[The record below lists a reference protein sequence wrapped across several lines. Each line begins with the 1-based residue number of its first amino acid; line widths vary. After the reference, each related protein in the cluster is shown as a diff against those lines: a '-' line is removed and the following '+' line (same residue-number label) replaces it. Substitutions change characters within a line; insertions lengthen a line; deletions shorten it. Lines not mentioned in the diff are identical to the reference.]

1 MSVSNAMRHQELMRL
16 LPLVSL
22 DSLKDL
28 SLEEI
33 QKLEVALSRSLFI
46 TQKAL
51 ALKAA
56 GSKNS
61 VITFN

>member
-1 MSVSNAMRHQELMRL
+1 MSVSDNMRHQELMRL

-28 SLEEI
+28 SLKDI
-33 QKLEVALSRSLFI
+33 QKLEAALANATLT
-46 TQKAL
+46 TQRAL

-56 GSKNS
+56 GRK
-61 VITFN
+61 TTHY